1 MNRRALLSALIL
13 FAATGAA
20 PPKPARVEIDT
31 SMGPI
36 VVVLDTRRAPITS
49 ANFLAYVD
57 QKRFDQMSFYR
68 AARADGRPK
77 EGFVQGGTN
86 NIMTRVLP
94 PIRHEPTSRT
104 GLRHVDGTISMARD
118 APGTAS
124 GDFFIV
130 VGDGR
135 YLDATRKDPGYAAFG
150 HVTSGMPIVK
160 AMLAAKTF
168 PGGWSK
174 ETAGQQMV
182 RPVRIVSVRRL
193 P

>member
-20 PPKPARVEIDT
+20 APKPARVEIET
-31 SMGPI
+31 GMGPI
-36 VVVLDTRRAPITS
+36 VVVLDTTRAPITS

-57 QKRFDQMSFYR
+57 QKRFDQMNFYR
-68 AARADGRPK
+68 AARAEGRPK

-118 APGTAS
+118 EPGTAS

>member
-13 FAATGAA
+13 LATTGAA
-20 PPKPARVEIDT
+20 PPRPPRVEIDT
-31 SMGPI
+31 SLGPI
-36 VVVLDTRRAPITS
+36 TVVLDTKRAPITS

-57 QKRFDQMSFYR
+57 QKRFDQMTFYR
-68 AARADGRPK
+68 AARAEGRPK

-104 GLRHVDGTISMARD
+104 GIHHIDGTISMARD

-130 VGDGR
+130 VGDGK

-150 HVTSGMPIVK
+150 HVTSGMPIVRQ
-160 AMLAAKTF
+160 MLAAKTF

>member
-1 MNRRALLSALIL
+1 MTRRLLPLFALLLLA
-13 FAATGAA
+13 AA
-20 PPKPARVEIDT
+20 PPKPVRVEIDT
-31 SMGPI
+31 EIGPI
-36 VVVLDTRRAPITS
+36 LVEVDARHAPATS

-57 QKRFDQMSFYR
+57 QHRFDQLSFYR

-86 NIMTRVLP
+86 NMMTRVLK
-94 PIRHEPTSRT
+94 PIKHEPTSVT
-104 GLRHVDGTISMARD
+104 GLHHVDGTLSMARD
-118 APGTAS
+118 DPGTAT

-130 VGDGR
+130 VGDGH

-150 HVTSGMPIVK
+150 HVVSGMPLVRR
-160 AMLAAKTF
+160 MLAAKTY

-174 ETAGQQMV
+174 ETEGQQMV
-182 RPVRIVSVRRL
+182 KPVRIISARRV

>member
-20 PPKPARVEIDT
+20 APKPARVEIDT

-68 AARADGRPK
+68 AARADGKAK

-104 GLRHVDGTISMARD
+104 GLHHVDGTISMARD
-118 APGTAS
+118 EPSTAS

-130 VGDGR
+130 VGDGH

-160 AMLAAKTF
+160 QMLAAKTF

>member
-1 MNRRALLSALIL
+1 MNPRVLLSALIL
-13 FAATGAA
+13 FAATAAA
-20 PPKPARVEIDT
+20 PPKPSRVEIDT
-31 SMGPI
+31 SLGPI
-36 VVVLDTRRAPITS
+36 VVVLDTKRAPITS

-68 AARADGRPK
+68 AARAEGRPK

-118 APGTAS
+118 EPGTAS

-130 VGDGR
+130 VGDGK

-160 AMLAAKTF
+160 QMLAAKTF

-182 RPVRIVSVRRL
+182 RPVRIISVRRL
-193 P
+193 S